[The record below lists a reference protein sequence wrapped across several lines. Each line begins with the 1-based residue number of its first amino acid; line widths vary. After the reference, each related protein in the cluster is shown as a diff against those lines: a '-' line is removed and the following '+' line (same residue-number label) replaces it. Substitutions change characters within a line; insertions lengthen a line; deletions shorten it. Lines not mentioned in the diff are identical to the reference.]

1 MRQSIRLSLAAACL
15 LWTAARAGAW
25 ESPAP
30 EVVLYCTP
38 ALAKPLLS
46 IARQFRARTGAEVHI
61 FVGSP
66 DGQVGLIRHR
76 ARADVIVADTP
87 TIALLKAE
95 GLVRPDT
102 IVALGDNPYVLVSE
116 THAQIP
122 PGQTASQLVTG
133 HVVVLTDA
141 TTASTIDG
149 AQVLHAALQTEA
161 APHVVGVADTPTVIT
176 LVEGDKT
183 MLGLVNKTEA
193 DGQGVHEVAQLAAPP
208 VPNSGALVGN
218 GQSRNA
224 AALLAFID
232 GPEGRAVLKSAGLET
247 SQ

>member
-1 MRQSIRLSLAAACL
+1 MRPSFRLCLALACL
-15 LWTAARAGAW
+15 LSATARADAW

-38 ALAKPLLS
+38 ALATPLLS
-46 IARQFRARTGAEVHI
+46 IARQFRAETKTEVHI

-87 TIALLKAE
+87 TIALLKTE
-95 GLVRPDT
+95 GLVRPET
-102 IVALGDNPYVLVSE
+102 IVALGDNPYVLVSG
-116 THAQIP
+116 TYAQIP
-122 PGQTASQLVTG
+122 PGQSAAQLVSG
-133 HVVVLTDA
+133 HVVALPDA
-141 TTASTIDG
+141 TTASAFDG
-149 AQVLHAALQTEA
+149 AMVLHAALQTVV

-176 LVEGDKT
+176 LVQGDKT
-183 MLGLVNKTEA
+183 LLGLVNKTEVG
-193 DGQGVHEVAQLAAPP
+193 DQGVQEVAQLSVPP

-247 SQ
+247 TP